1 MTAVS
6 SLDVSSFSIT
16 SSSVSVSVVPLL
28 SWFTPSD
35 WSLEVC
41 SVFPSVWLLSSS
53 ELSSHS
59 TAGGRVKS
67 CLCYFLCFL
76 IILADLFIFLYYKQ
90 KTVNTVISQL
100 IQLVF
105 IKQFGSYYPIPAG
118 RSQEFANVWY
128 FNPWLGLRCCECSAR
143 CWGWPWPVTPCRA
156 YCWCLSGL
164 NGHEAAL
171 CPVTREVGGDQIERY
186 LPHVWPHQS
195 TGRLTEYNQHMELN

>member
-1 MTAVS
+1 MS
-6 SLDVSSFSIT
+6 
-16 SSSVSVSVVPLL
+16 PL
-28 SWFTPSD
+28 
-35 WSLEVC
+35 
-41 SVFPSVWLLSSS
+41 FPSRLPLYQCLWSRCWAGSHPPTGRWRSARCSRRSDCSPRLSCPRTPRL
-53 ELSSHS
+53 EEGLKVVC
-59 TAGGRVKS
+59 AIFCV
-67 CLCYFLCFL
+67 FL
-76 IILADLFIFLYYKQ
+76 IILAELFIFLYYKQ

-186 LPHVWPHQS
+186 LPHVWPNQS